1 MAVDDTAPRAQ
12 RPGPI
17 ALADLFDAALK
28 DLTPNPNPRAPAPMA
43 VPTPA
48 ASGDAFLFRGNRHE
62 SVPRRLFV
70 DRRLTPLERNA
81 WQVFRLMLNDD
92 GVTTFPTY
100 EQLRPW
106 LASMPCAGQ
115 ASHETVARAL
125 TLLRLTRWLS
135 LVRRRRDPKT
145 GRILGNLYVLHDEP
159 LTLFEAM
166 QLDADYLALVSQSL
180 GHSAKAVQVVGLNTL
195 QEIADDPMLSGRTLP
210 SRLQVLAERLADQ
223 GITATASYPQED
235 AIHDSEEGPASL
247 LRNGERPS
255 SESEAGPKP
264 APDGAL
270 RNPKQDRTVRSSRID
285 EVRTTAQA
293 RALGDLQ
300 WPKRFAEL
308 RRNSKPAPGWRCS
321 KWTLPCGRLCWTSG
335 PHGAASMASATP
347 PGTCSASS
355 SAPCA
360 ASSMRGPSRP
370 ARQRQHHRRRERHR
384 PSRRATSCR
393 PRWPGSTSSACAIC
407 CANPERRAWQGHE
420 ADLLGGRQKRS
431 PGDGCVVKRRT
442 TARHAAQNL
451 SRAPARP

>member
-1 MAVDDTAPRAQ
+1 MAVDDTAPRAPRQ
-12 RPGPI
+12 GPI

-48 ASGDAFLFRGNRHE
+48 ASGDAFLFSGNRHE

-159 LTLFEAM
+159 LTPFEAM
-166 QLDADYLALVSQSL
+166 QLDPDYLQLVSQAL
-180 GHSAKAVQVVGLNTL
+180 GHSAKAVQIVGLHTL
-195 QEIADDPMLSGRTLP
+195 KEIGEDPMLAGRTLP
-210 SRLQVLAERLADQ
+210 SRLQVLAERLASQ
-223 GITATASYPQED
+223 GVGAHESYPQED
-235 AIHDSEEGPASL
+235 ATHESEEGAASL
-247 LRNGERPS
+247 LRNPDDPT
-255 SESEAGPKP
+255 SESEARSKP
-264 APDGAL
+264 APDASL
-270 RNPKQDRTVRSSRID
+270 RNPKQARTVRSSRMN
-285 EVRTTAQA
+285 EVRTTAHAQAQA

-308 RRNSKPAPGWRCS
+308 KAEQQTGARVALQQVDAALRQAVLDEWAARCSSHGIRNPAGYLFGIIQRAIHGEFNAWAKKDAPSAHAPPNERPPPAP
-321 KWTLPCGRLCWTSG
+321 
-335 PHGAASMASATP
+335 P
-347 PGTCSASS
+347 PSQPQGK
-355 SAPCA
+355 PV
-360 ASSMRGPSRP
+360 PP
-370 ARQRQHHRRRERHR
+370 EVARQHIERLR
-384 PSRRATSCR
+384 
-393 PRWPGSTSSACAIC
+393 
-407 CANPERRAWQGHE
+407 N
-420 ADLLGGRQKRS
+420 LLASK
-431 PGDGCVVKRRT
+431 
-442 TARHAAQNL
+442 
-451 SRAPARP
+451 